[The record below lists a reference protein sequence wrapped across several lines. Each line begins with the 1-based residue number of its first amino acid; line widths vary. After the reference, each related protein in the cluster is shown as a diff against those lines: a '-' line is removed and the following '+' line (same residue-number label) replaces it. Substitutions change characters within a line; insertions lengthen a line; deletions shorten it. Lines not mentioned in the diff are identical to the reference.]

1 MLEDIEKYMRDFVGF
16 RVENILYLYIYLN
29 QGSLGSVRRTLVD
42 IGKDM
47 VMKNMKKDIKG
58 VKNISVLKL
67 MKFHILK

>member
-58 VKNISVLKL
+58 VKNISVLK
-67 MKFHILK
+67 